1 MKRKNLESRRHKAL
15 RRCGTALSL
24 LVILVL
30 LGDYALTPGMSRR
43 QLERELGTGELT
55 VLWQDA
61 RWTGTVLHVA
71 QIAGN
76 ERAMVSA
83 DYLLHPLRG
92 WQYLRYNTDTLDS
105 SGGGE
110 VHIAADDAYYA
121 GEPGFFYGRVSSRTD
136 SLRIRGFSG
145 QKDPAAGEIIW
156 REQGCVTVGR
166 GDFREKEGL
175 RWFKVP
181 APEDWT
187 QERVVAEALDSA
199 GAVLGRQEIGL
210 WPETGLVMDDLR

>member
-1 MKRKNLESRRHKAL
+1 MKKKKLESRRHKAL

-24 LVILVL
+24 LVILAL
-30 LGDYALTPGMSRR
+30 LGDFALTPGMSRR

-55 VLWQDA
+55 VLWQDV
-61 RWTGTVLHVA
+61 RWTGSVLHVA

-110 VHIAADDAYYA
+110 VHIGDDDAYYA
-121 GEPGFFYGRVSSRTD
+121 GEPGFFYGRVSPETD
-136 SLRIRGFSG
+136 KLRIRGLSAR
-145 QKDPAAGEIIW
+145 KDPSAGGIVW
-156 REQGCVTVGR
+156 TEQGCVTVER
-166 GDFREKEGL
+166 EDFREKAGL
-175 RWFKVP
+175 TWFKVS
-181 APEDWT
+181 APEEWT
-187 QERVVAEALDSA
+187 RERVVAEALDGA
-199 GAVLGRQEIGL
+199 GAVLGRREIGL